1 MSAFESHSS
10 VLWVGICGV
19 GERIAPI
26 FHASMNAL
34 VQTAGIG
41 CMLFAVLLSSRLR
54 PDMLPFVRQ
63 TQIVCDGAKNMTARL
78 AGVEAPR
85 YEDNEASF
93 EDIKARIKKT
103 LDFIGAVNA
112 RDVEAGES
120 REIVFPLG
128 PNKMKMKGP
137 DYIFHFALPNFY
149 FHLTTAYGILRHNGV
164 EIGKRDFLGAVVGI
178 SPA

>member
-1 MSAFESHSS
+1 MTSLLYQATVPVFEQT
-10 VLWVGICGV
+10 LG
-19 GERIAPI
+19 
-26 FHASMNAL
+26 AL
-34 VQTAGIG
+34 DAILDKAGAYAADRKVDP
-41 CMLFAVLLSSRLR
+41 AVLLASRLR

-63 TQIVCDGAKNMTARL
+63 IQIVCDGAKNMAARL

-85 YEDNEASF
+85 FEDNEASF
-93 EDIKARIKKT
+93 DDIKARIKRT
-103 LDFIGAVNA
+103 LDFVRSIAPGDIGA
-112 RDVEAGES
+112 GED

-128 PNKMKMKGP
+128 PNKMKMKGA

-149 FHLTTAYGILRHNGV
+149 FHFTTAYAILRHNGI